1 MPREPLIPAGAA
13 ERAALRGWL
22 AEDAEHATLAVLH
35 GRYAVKDG
43 LHFLKTFA
51 LAYAERA
58 RIQEDVASEVAVAMF
73 WEVLRGHQAELVQLQ
88 WDMVDAARRSLQ
100 QHHDFV
106 AAGRVAA
113 EIARAHHATPG
124 MVTAAIRIA
133 ARAA

>member
-1 MPREPLIPAGAA
+1 MAREPLIAAGAA

-35 GRYAVKDG
+35 GRYAVRDG
-43 LHFLKTFA
+43 LHFLITFA
-51 LAYAERA
+51 LSYARRA
-58 RIQEDVASEVAVAMF
+58 KIPEDAARQVAVAMF

-124 MVTAAIRIA
+124 MVSAALRIA